1 MEVLRLIIIA
11 PRNPFRYAYCKELQM
26 PVKNCRCT
34 KKGFSFTLI
43 SIVALHI
50 KRMKEVVVSLKIAP
64 EKLAD
69 ERATAMQP
77 PSQFRLIR
85 KNWDLYFLLVP
96 VIAYYIIFHYI
107 PMYGVQIA
115 FKDFIASKGITD
127 SPWVGFK
134 HFERFFNS
142 YYFERL
148 IRNTLEIGLYELLV
162 GFPVPI
168 ILALLINEVRSKRF
182 RKTVQT
188 VTYAPHFL
196 STVVLVGML
205 FIFLDPKTGFLNM
218 FITMFGGDPV
228 SFMTEPGWFK
238 TIYVFSGVWQQMGWS
253 SIIYLA
259 ALTGIDPQLHEAA
272 KVDGASRLKRIWHI
286 NIPGIMPTIIIL
298 LIMNVG
304 SIMAVGFEKVFLMQN
319 ELNRES
325 SDVIATYVYRSGII
339 GAQYS
344 FSAAVGL
351 FNSIINFALLV
362 SVNFIAR
369 RVGQT
374 SLW

>member
-1 MEVLRLIIIA
+1 
-11 PRNPFRYAYCKELQM
+11 
-26 PVKNCRCT
+26 
-34 KKGFSFTLI
+34 
-43 SIVALHI
+43 
-50 KRMKEVVVSLKIAP
+50 
-64 EKLAD
+64 
-69 ERATAMQP
+69 MQP
-77 PSQFRLIR
+77 PSLFRLIR

-351 FNSIINFALLV
+351 FNSIINFVLLV